1 MKHVLLLILIITLTS
16 YSQSILHVPSEYP
29 TIQAGINAASNHDTV
44 LVAPGVYYENI
55 DFSGKNIVLG
65 SNFLFTDDRT
75 YISQTIIDGNQ
86 SGSIVSIANGEDS
99 TCVLIGFTLQHG
111 RRGIFC
117 QNSSPIISNCIIKE
131 NSFFSHFDGGVGI
144 ECFNS
149 SPTILRCAII
159 ENSEISGIFGSGWAI
174 NLSSTTEIASPK
186 IINTTIA
193 CNEEISGGRIRSINS
208 TPIIINCI
216 IWNNGGVSL
225 LSNQV
230 QPVVVYSDVEG
241 GWAGEGNIDSY
252 PMFSD
257 TLNGDFT
264 LSENSPCIDA
274 GTALYI
280 LNGDTILNFPTNT
293 YDGLAPDMGFIESP
307 YPLGIN
313 EGLNQPKKFILSQ
326 NYPNPFNPTTKIKFT
341 IPSVGT
347 SRYSGT
353 VSVQLKVYD
362 VLGNE
367 VATLV
372 NENKPA
378 GSYEVEFDGTDLIS
392 GIYFYRIE
400 AGSFIKTKKMILIK

>member
-1 MKHVLLLILIITLTS
+1 
-16 YSQSILHVPSEYP
+16 
-29 TIQAGINAASNHDTV
+29 
-44 LVAPGVYYENI
+44 
-55 DFSGKNIVLG
+55 
-65 SNFLFTDDRT
+65 
-75 YISQTIIDGNQ
+75 
-86 SGSIVSIANGEDS
+86 
-99 TCVLIGFTLQHG
+99 
-111 RRGIFC
+111 
-117 QNSSPIISNCIIKE
+117 
-131 NSFFSHFDGGVGI
+131 
-144 ECFNS
+144 
-149 SPTILRCAII
+149 
-159 ENSEISGIFGSGWAI
+159 
-174 NLSSTTEIASPK
+174 
-186 IINTTIA
+186 
-193 CNEEISGGRIRSINS
+193 
-208 TPIIINCI
+208 
-216 IWNNGGVSL
+216 
-225 LSNQV
+225 
-230 QPVVVYSDVEG
+230 
-241 GWAGEGNIDSY
+241 
-252 PMFSD
+252 MFSD